1 MVDPLP
7 SPPPPSLPWRIGS
20 TAVMAFTGTVTR
32 AFMHSANGQEANG
45 LDKFLELLDERKD
58 IDNRQR
64 GLITVSNHICVLD
77 DPLMWGVLPFKYHF
91 NPSNH
96 RWGLGGHDIVFKNKA
111 LSFFFTLGQVVPTHR
126 LHRSPYGGP
135 FQPTMREAVRLMS
148 RPPFTS
154 SNPNQNPTTPV
165 DQSLHSPDITD
176 PFTSPSNAYTYTTNG
191 IDTFPAPSAYAT
203 RQYAWI
209 HIFPEG
215 RVHQHP
221 RKTMRY
227 FRWGIARLILEPE
240 ECPDIIPMWIEG
252 NNEIMPED
260 RVAPRWV
267 PRIGKKC
274 GVWFGENVGGEREGV
289 FRELRQKWR
298 ALVEDNKRKGGG
310 GLEVGVLNDELKYG
324 KEAVA
329 LREECTRH
337 VRGEVLRVR
346 RMSGL
351 ADEDPKEGLVETWRE
366 EGGKRE
372 GRMDDRSLV
381 KDM

>member
-1 MVDPLP
+1 
-7 SPPPPSLPWRIGS
+7 
-20 TAVMAFTGTVTR
+20 
-32 AFMHSANGQEANG
+32 
-45 LDKFLELLDERKD
+45 
-58 IDNRQR
+58 
-64 GLITVSNHICVLD
+64 
-77 DPLMWGVLPFKYHF
+77 
-91 NPSNH
+91 
-96 RWGLGGHDIVFKNKA
+96 
-111 LSFFFTLGQVVPTHR
+111 
-126 LHRSPYGGP
+126 
-135 FQPTMREAVRLMS
+135 
-148 RPPFTS
+148 
-154 SNPNQNPTTPV
+154 
-165 DQSLHSPDITD
+165 
-176 PFTSPSNAYTYTTNG
+176 
-191 IDTFPAPSAYAT
+191 
-203 RQYAWI
+203 
-209 HIFPEG
+209 
-215 RVHQHP
+215 
-221 RKTMRY
+221 MRY